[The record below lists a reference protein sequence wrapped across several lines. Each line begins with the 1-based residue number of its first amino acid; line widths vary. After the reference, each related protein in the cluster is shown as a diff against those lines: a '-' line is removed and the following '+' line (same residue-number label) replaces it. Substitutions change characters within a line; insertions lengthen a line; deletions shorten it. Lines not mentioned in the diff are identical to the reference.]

1 MNTPGPLARDAS
13 HTAVRFLRCDLAV
26 QPAPIVALSLGA
38 TGALVTRE
46 RGARRRAE
54 RLAAALLETLLNAID
69 ANDPQTGAHARRVAR
84 YALILADAADL
95 DERAQHSVERVALFH
110 DVGKIHEALFDIT
123 HDDRRLTADERKA
136 IATHPVRGAKVL
148 EPLAAF
154 YPDLPEGVIAHHEC
168 WDGSGYPYHISGEAI
183 PLTARIVAI
192 ADTFDAITSS
202 RRYRAGTSVRSA
214 ADIICN
220 GRGTQFQP
228 DLVDLFLCPPVFE
241 CVQAAFEEA
250 REAPRAA
257 PERRGKRIIEVPD
270 VSFRWRDTQDDAS
283 AI

>member
-1 MNTPGPLARDAS
+1 MRDAA
-13 HTAVRFLRCDLAV
+13 HTAVHFLRRTVTVSAT
-26 QPAPIVALSLGA
+26 PIVALSLGA

-95 DERAQHSVERVALFH
+95 DERTQHSVERVALFH
-110 DVGKIHEALFDIT
+110 DIGKIHEALFDIT
-123 HDDRRLTADERKA
+123 HDDRRLTPEERKA
-136 IATHPVRGAKVL
+136 IATHPVRGFQVL
-148 EPLAAF
+148 EPLATF
-154 YPDLPEGVIAHHEC
+154 YPDLPDGVVAHHEC
-168 WDGSGYPYHISGEAI
+168 WDGSGYPRQISGEAI
-183 PLTARIVAI
+183 PLTARIVSI

-220 GRGTQFQP
+220 GRGTQFDP

-241 CVQAAFEEA
+241 CVRQAYEETQAPA
-250 REAPRAA
+250 RPA
-257 PERRGKRIIEVPD
+257 PERRGRRVLDVPD
-270 VSFRWRDTQDDAS
+270 VRFRWRGTADDGSAS
-283 AI
+283 